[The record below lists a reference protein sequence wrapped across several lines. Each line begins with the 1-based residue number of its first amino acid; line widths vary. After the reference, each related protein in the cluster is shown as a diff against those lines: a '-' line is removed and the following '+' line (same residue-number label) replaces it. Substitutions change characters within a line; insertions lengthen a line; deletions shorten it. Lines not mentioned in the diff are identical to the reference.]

1 MWSFATPLSLIVV
14 VVTGTAKNER
24 TISAFHVSAFSIC
37 AYTLDTF
44 DFSHFPYPPQFV
56 LQQAGFMTS
65 VQGLLGKLGTK
76 KGGGKKVSTV
86 Q

>member
-1 MWSFATPLSLIVV
+1 MKELSVCQSLL
-14 VVTGTAKNER
+14 
-24 TISAFHVSAFSIC
+24 SIFVH
-37 AYTLDTF
+37 THLTF
-44 DFSHFPYPPQFV
+44 EFSHFPYPPQFV

-65 VQGLLGKLGTK
+65 VQGLLGKLGPK

>member
-1 MWSFATPLSLIVV
+1 MRSFTTPLSVIVV
-14 VVTGTAKNER
+14 VVTVTAESER
-24 TISAFHVSAFSIC
+24 TISVPISALYIC

-44 DFSHFPYPPQFV
+44 EFSHFPYPPQFV

-65 VQGLLGKLGTK
+65 VQGLLGKLGPK